1 MNSELKQISNNAPH
15 INFDNVGS
23 PTNRNDEFTD

>member
-1 MNSELKQISNNAPH
+1 MNSELKQISTNTPH
-15 INFDNVGS
+15 INFDGVGS